1 MTTTVDT
8 MVDTGRKR
16 AFCTLKTHKE
26 EATMEWIIDDFVAWA
41 ESKDVGSC
49 HNSSTFR
56 FHFTSIKKIYNFS
69 INIYPRG
76 NAKDDEL
83 EDQIGIFLTNN
94 NKEEIHLKMCFQI
107 LNKNG
112 QACKK
117 WDTDRKMKGGSDWGW
132 KNIVSRK
139 KLIEDKAEVMPD
151 GALTIRCDIVV
162 IVSDIASIAYDL
174 PQPAK
179 RRAKSLESDLDK
191 MLASATFS
199 DFKIVCQTHTL
210 DVHKTILAAR
220 SDVFA
225 AMLSADNKETKSSK
239 LIIEDFDIDVV
250 RQMVT
255 FIYTGKLKDSE
266 NLVCPELLLLADKY
280 NLSDLVYHC
289 GITLAENLKLENA
302 VAVLNVA
309 VKTSSKYLLKR
320 AASFVAR
327 NFPKIKATPEW
338 KKLKNENPSAIVP
351 VLEEIA

>member
-1 MTTTVDT
+1 MRSLNC
-8 MVDTGRKR
+8 RK
-16 AFCTLKTHKE
+16 
-26 EATMEWIIDDFVAWA
+26 
-41 ESKDVGSC
+41 
-49 HNSSTFR
+49 
-56 FHFTSIKKIYNFS
+56 
-69 INIYPRG
+69 
-76 NAKDDEL
+76 
-83 EDQIGIFLTNN
+83 Q
-94 NKEEIHLKMCFQI
+94 
-107 LNKNG
+107 
-112 QACKK
+112 
-117 WDTDRKMKGGSDWGW
+117 
-132 KNIVSRK
+132 
-139 KLIEDKAEVMPD
+139 LIEPATNVMAD
-151 GALTIRCDIVV
+151 GALTIRCDIV
-162 IVSDIASIAYDL
+162 IIASDVDSVTYDF
-174 PQPAK
+174 PQPSK
-179 RRAKSLESDLDK
+179 RRQTSILSDLDK
-191 MLASATFS
+191 MLTSSNFS

-280 NLSDLVYHC
+280 NLSDLVNHC

-309 VKTSSKYLLKR
+309 VKTSSKYLLKM